1 VVKSVLDIA
10 LQRLRNHQ
18 LERPRFGTPGEV
30 VAWLGAVQAQ
40 DYAGAKWAIGLRLP
54 ESTDAGIEAEI
65 SGASLVR
72 TWAMR
77 GTLHFV
83 AAADLRWLLALV
95 APRIIARNA
104 RRYSELGLDEGT
116 LSRSNA
122 VLAGALRGGKRLD
135 RSELLDVLE
144 HGGISTRGQRA
155 AYMLQRASLDSL
167 ICQGVMR
174 RNNPTFVLVDEWL
187 PETRAMEPGEA
198 AAELARRYFTSRGP
212 ATLQDF
218 VWWSGLP
225 TADAG
230 AGLEE
235 IKGYLVRETIEDKT
249 YWLSRPAPEDGSSG
263 LYLLPG
269 FDEYLLGYRDRS
281 ASLNPARAKALNAG
295 GGMLNPTVVADG
307 RVVGTWKRT
316 FKKDAVVIEAS
327 PFAPLSE
334 ASNRAL
340 SAAAGRY
347 GRFVGRPVSARF
359 G

>member
-1 VVKSVLDIA
+1 VPNIA
-10 LQRLRNHQ
+10 LQRLRSHQ
-18 LERPRFGTPGEV
+18 LERPRLGTPGEV
-30 VAWLGAVQAQ
+30 VAWLGGAQAQ
-40 DYAGAKWAIGLRLP
+40 DYAGAKWSIGLRLP
-54 ESTDAGIEAEI
+54 GSTDAGIEAEI
-65 SGASLVR
+65 SGNSLVR

-104 RRYSELGLDEGT
+104 RRYSELGLDERT

-122 VLAGALRGGKRLD
+122 VLAGALKGGNRLD
-135 RSELLDVLE
+135 RSELLDALE

-155 AYMLQRASLDSL
+155 PYLLQRASLDGL

-174 RNNPTFVLVDEWL
+174 RNNPTYVLVDEWL

-198 AAELARRYFTSRGP
+198 AAELARRYFASRGP

-225 TADAG
+225 ATDAR

-235 IKGYLVRETIEDKT
+235 IKGHLVQEIIEDRT
-249 YWLSRPAPEDGSSG
+249 YWLSGPVPEDGSSAV
-263 LYLLPG
+263 YLLPG
-269 FDEYLLGYRDRS
+269 FDEYLLGYRDRG
-281 ASLNPARAKALNAG
+281 ASLDPARAKALNAG
-295 GGMLNPTVVADG
+295 GGMLNPTVVAGG
-307 RVVGTWKRT
+307 RVVGTWRRT
-316 FKKDAVVIEAS
+316 FKKDSVLVEVS

-340 SAAAGRY
+340 SVAAERY
-347 GRFVGRPVSARF
+347 GRFLGMPATVVA
-359 G
+359 